1 MNVSEVFIK
10 RPIATSLLMVGIALF
25 GVIAYRA
32 LPVSDLPQVDY
43 PTLNVSAGLPGGD
56 PGTMAS
62 SVASPLERQFTT
74 IAGLDSMTSRSGSGS
89 TNITLQFDLN
99 RDIDSATVDVQ
110 TAIAAVMPL
119 LPSGMP
125 SPPSFRK
132 NNPNDQP
139 ILMLNL
145 TSNTLPLSALDD
157 YAETMIAPRISMV
170 SGVSQVQVQGASKY
184 AVRVQLDPDKLHA
197 QKIGLNEIDQALQ
210 NWNVNL
216 PTGQLFGPD
225 STYNIKAGGQLMNAA
240 AFRPIIVSYRRGAP
254 VRLDQVANVIDSIEN
269 VMNGSWFY
277 TKPGGPTAAPLKQT
291 AITLQVMRQPGTNT
305 IEVTDSVRALL
316 PSFESQLPPSVHLT
330 PRQDK
335 SRTIRA
341 AFSDI
346 QITMLVTLVLVVG
359 VIYLFLHNASATL
372 IPALALP
379 FSILGTF
386 AVMQMLHFSLNNL
399 SMMALILS
407 IGFVVDDAIVMLENI
422 VRHMEAGEKP
432 LEASLKGSQEIGF
445 TILTMTTSLAAV
457 FIPILFMS
465 GILGRLFRE
474 FAVTI
479 TTAILISGV
488 VSVTLTPMLCS
499 RFLKVVHTKKGFAGL
514 MDRAFDALL
523 HGYEWSL
530 GHVLRHRVVM
540 LGVFVAVAYATVHMF
555 NIIPTG
561 FIPDQDNDSMFVN
574 LQAAQG
580 TSYYD
585 MAKWTQQVGDA
596 VIRNKYVDSFLAS
609 VGGGPG
615 GGGSNNGRIMVQLVP
630 RAQRDMTAQQIAQQI
645 RPQLLRY
652 PGFRGFVGLPPSLQ
666 IGGRMGNQNFSI
678 MMQSMNTDELYEWA
692 PKLQA
697 ALEAQVPDV
706 QDLSTD
712 MEMKSPRINLVID
725 RDKAAATGLNA
736 TTVQNALYDALGP
749 KWATTIYGDTAQY
762 RVLLELDPKY
772 QGHIE
777 SLEKVA
783 FKAPN
788 GSLVP
793 LQSVINF
800 KETVGPQSINHSGQ
814 LPSVSVSFGLKPG
827 VSLGARHRQGQDR
840 RRPAAA
846 ADHHHQLRGPGQG
859 VPAVDEQPRPAAVR
873 RDRRGLHRARRALRE
888 LHPPDHDS
896 LGAAVGRARRADH
909 ALPVRQRAQHL
920 LVRRPGHADR
930 HRQEERDHADRLRA
944 RGRAQARQVADRGDL
959 RRLHHPLPA
968 DHDDHDGGAARRGA
982 DRARLRRRRRG
993 AQAARPRG
1001 GRRPG
1006 GLAADHA
1013 VSDPGRLHLHGRPVQ
1028 DTQDSRNRGGS
1039 GDRMTTLK
1047 SAL

>member
-1 MNVSEVFIK
+1 MNVSEVFIR

-43 PTLNVSAGLPGGD
+43 PTLNVNASLPGGD
-56 PGTMAS
+56 PVTMAS

-119 LPSGMP
+119 LPAGMP
-125 SPPSFRK
+125 SAPSFRK

-145 TSNTLPLSALDD
+145 TSNTLPLSALDE

-197 QKIGLNEIDQALQ
+197 QHIGLNEIDTALQ

-216 PTGQLFGPD
+216 PTGQLFGD
-225 STYNIKAGGQLMNAA
+225 STYNIKAAGQLMNAA
-240 AFRPIIVSYRRGAP
+240 AFRPIIVSYRKGAP
-254 VRLDQVANVIDSIEN
+254 VRLEQVANVIDSVEN

-277 TKPGGPTAAPLKQT
+277 TKPNGPEGPPLKQT

-305 IEVTDSVRALL
+305 IEVTDAVRALL
-316 PSFESQLPPSVHLT
+316 PSFESQIPPSVHLT
-330 PRQDK
+330 PRQDR
-335 SRTIRA
+335 SRTIRS
-341 AFSDI
+341 AFKDI
-346 QITMLVTLVLVVG
+346 QITMLVTLILVVG
-359 VIYLFLHNASATL
+359 VIYLFLHNASATM

-432 LEASLKGSQEIGF
+432 LEASLKGSAEIGF

-514 MDRAFDALL
+514 MDRAFDGLL

-530 GHVLRHRVVM
+530 AIVLRHRVVM
-540 LGVFVAVAYATVHMF
+540 LGVFVAVAIATVRMF

-561 FIPDQDNDSMFVN
+561 FIPDQDNDSMFVS
-574 LQAAQG
+574 LSAAQG

-585 MAKWTQQVGDA
+585 MSKWTQQVGDV
-596 VIRNKYVDSFLAS
+596 VIKNKYVDSFLAS

-615 GGGSNNGRIMVQLVP
+615 GGGSNNGRLMVQLLP
-630 RAQRDMTAQQIAQQI
+630 RANRDLTAQQIAQQI

-678 MMQSMNTDELYEWA
+678 MMQSMNTEELYEWA
-692 PKLQA
+692 PKLLA
-697 ALEAQVPDV
+697 AIEAEVSDV

-783 FKAPN
+783 FKAPS
-788 GSLVP
+788 GALVP

-827 VSLGARHRQGQDR
+827 VSLGAATSKVQQVANRLLPPTITTSFEGQAKVFQQSMNNLGLLLFIAIGVVYIVLGALYESYIHPITILSGLPSAGLGALVTLYLFGNELNIYSFVGLVMLIGIVKKNAIMQIDFALEAER
-840 RRPAAA
+840 KHGKTPTEAIYEGCVIRFRPIMMTTMAALLGSVPIALGYGAGGEARRP
-846 ADHHHQLRGPGQG
+846 LGL
-859 VPAVDEQPRPAAVR
+859 AVV
-873 RDRRGLHRARRALRE
+873 
-888 LHPPDHDS
+888 
-896 LGAAVGRARRADH
+896 
-909 ALPVRQRAQHL
+909 
-920 LVRRPGHADR
+920 
-930 HRQEERDHADRLRA
+930 
-944 RGRAQARQVADRGDL
+944 
-959 RRLHHPLPA
+959 
-968 DHDDHDGGAARRGA
+968 
-982 DRARLRRRRRG
+982 
-993 AQAARPRG
+993 
-1001 GRRPG
+1001 G
-1006 GLAADHA
+1006 GLVVSQLITLYLTPVVYTYMAGLFKTRKIA
-1013 VSDPGRLHLHGRPVQ
+1013 VIKPV
-1028 DTQDSRNRGGS
+1028 T
-1039 GDRMTTLK
+1039 
-1047 SAL
+1047 A